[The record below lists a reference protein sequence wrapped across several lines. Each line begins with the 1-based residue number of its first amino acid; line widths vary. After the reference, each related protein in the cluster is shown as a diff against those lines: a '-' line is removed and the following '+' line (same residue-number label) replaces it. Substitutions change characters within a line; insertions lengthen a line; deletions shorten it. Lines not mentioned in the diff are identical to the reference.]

1 MSHDR
6 TRTFLITGASSGLGR
21 AFAEAALAAGHTVVG
36 TVRKSA
42 DAATFN
48 SIAPGRSH
56 ARQLDVTDDSAVLAV
71 VDDIESTVG
80 PIDVLIANA
89 GYGHEGVFEE
99 SPMSELR
106 AQFDTNVFGAVATI
120 KAVLPHMRRRR
131 AGHIFAVTSMGGLM
145 TVPGLAYYCGSKY
158 ALEGILETV
167 GKEVRAFGI
176 HVTAIEPGSFR
187 TDWAGR
193 SMIRTERSIADYDD
207 LMNPL
212 RDNRIAASG
221 NQLGDPIKAG
231 QAVLSVI
238 DSPSPPAHLVLG
250 SDALRLVTNGRAAVD
265 REIAAWSELSRSTDF
280 PEGAQIAN

>member
-1 MSHDR
+1 MPHDR
-6 TRTFLITGASSGLGR
+6 TRSFLITGASSGLGR

-42 DAATFN
+42 DAAAFN

-56 ARQLDVTDDSAVLAV
+56 ARELDVTDDRAVLAV
-71 VDDIESTVG
+71 VDDVEKTLG

-167 GKEVRAFGI
+167 GKEVSAFGI

-193 SMIRTERSIADYDD
+193 SMVRTERSIADYDD

-221 NQLGDPIKAG
+221 NQLGNPAKAG
-231 QAVLSVI
+231 QAILSVI

-250 SDALRLVTNGRAAVD
+250 SDALRLVTSGRAAVD
-265 REIAAWSELSRSTDF
+265 REIADWSELSRSTDF